1 MNRLTS
7 GTVSLFALLLV
18 GACNNDPT
26 SDLNVGQVARIDAEP
41 STLNVTHGKTLKFK
55 VSAVDAAGNPVE
67 SAYEVTNPGT
77 GISVV
82 RDSSFAPIFVGNS
95 NTLTVPPVAT
105 TFQYIVT
112 GTDLTSTS
120 ITVSAGG
127 QNVTIPVI
135 VLPDPGSD
143 TTTSASATQAGP
155 NPTDPITVTLPAP
168 YIFQNTGTVAFAG
181 PVGSTDGSA
190 VTLSR
195 SADGTTLQVLGLPG
209 SAGNG
214 TIGGAAIGFASNIPL
229 TIPIGSGPVTVA
241 AAAVPAQPGTDDPA
255 TAPVIDISSGVGGVL
270 DGGSFGAA
278 SCGGNSGAPCQLYR
292 FSLPEDANVHVR
304 LQWDNDAD
312 MGLYFLNAA
321 DLSDSDQVCDA
332 NGRASGVPEECDLTF
347 PAGDYIAAVVS
358 FGPFYPIPGAV
369 PPDPAAGGP
378 DPDPTWV
385 AVQLAT
391 TP

>member
-26 SDLNVGQVARIDAEP
+26 SDLNVGQVSRIDAEP
-41 STLNVTHGKTLKFK
+41 STLTLTHGKPSKFT
-55 VSAVDAAGNPVE
+55 VTAVDAAGNPVE
-67 SAYEVTNPGT
+67 SAFEVTNPGT

-82 RDSSFAPIFVGNS
+82 RDSTFAPIFVGEN
-95 NTLTVPPVAT
+95 NTPTVPPVAT
-105 TFQYIVT
+105 TFQYVVT
-112 GTDLTSTS
+112 GNDLTSTS
-120 ITVSAGG
+120 VTVSAGG
-127 QNVTIPVI
+127 HDVTLPVI

-143 TTTSASATQAGP
+143 TTTSASVTQAGG
-155 NPTDPITVTLPAP
+155 NPTDQITVTLPAP
-168 YIFQNTGTVAFAG
+168 YIFQNTGSVAFAG

-190 VTLSR
+190 VVLNR
-195 SADGTTLQVLGLPG
+195 SADGATLQVLGLPG
-209 SAGNG
+209 STGNG
-214 TIGGAAIGFASNIPL
+214 VVSNAAISFAPTIPL
-229 TIPIGSGPVTVA
+229 TIPISTGPVAVA
-241 AAAVPAQPGTDDPA
+241 AAAVPAQAGTDDPA
-255 TAPVIDISSGVGGVL
+255 TAPVIDISSGTGGVL

-278 SCGGNSGAPCQLYR
+278 SCGQNSGAPCQLYR

-321 DLSDSDQVCDA
+321 DLSDSDQLCDD

-358 FGPFYPIPGAV
+358 FGPFYPEN
-369 PPDPAAGGP
+369 DPNPSWA
-378 DPDPTWV
+378 